1 MSYNPLLTR
10 RHLLQILGAAGAS
23 AALGAC
29 AGPGA
34 STNSGPATAAK
45 TSGPVKGGVSF
56 AHWRAEDKAVFEK
69 IISQFHHK
77 YPGASVA
84 QDISTSD
91 DYQVSA
97 LQQVKGGD
105 VGDVF
110 TAFRGAQF
118 QDMAKAG
125 LFTDLAGLSAVDR
138 YRTDMLGPGQYQGTQ
153 LGLPYQ
159 LVFNMPVFNAALF
172 EQHGI
177 SEPPRDWDGFLS
189 LCDTLKSG
197 GVTPIA
203 YPGADLGNTT
213 HLLNSMV
220 MNNAP
225 TPDMFTKIESGQYAC
240 TDDWFLK
247 TLEQYAQ
254 LRPYVQPNAT
264 GTDVE
269 PAEQMFASKQA
280 AMLPTGSFHII
291 ALRALGVKFPVGLLS
306 PITVPAGE
314 ANYVGVHNATF
325 ILGANSASDNQAAA
339 TEFIEYLS
347 DPEVAGQYA
356 NATVQHVTVEGVE
369 YTNPDLKAIANW
381 LHEDTILTPIYQFT
395 DLDISDAVS
404 NACVEV
410 IGGTAPQQAA
420 EEAQQIVNERLQ

>member
-1 MSYNPLLTR
+1 MSHNPLLTR

-29 AGPGA
+29 AGPGSSSSPGA
-34 STNSGPATAAK
+34 AAAK
-45 TSGPVKGGVSF
+45 TSGPVKGDVSF
-56 AHWRAEDKAVFEK
+56 AHWRAEDKAVFDK
-69 IISQFHHK
+69 IITQFHRQ
-77 YPGASVA
+77 YPGAHVA
-84 QDISTSD
+84 QDISSSD
-91 DYQVSA
+91 DYEASA
-97 LQQVKGGD
+97 LQKVKTGD

-125 LFTDLAGLSAVDR
+125 LFADLAGLSVVDR
-138 YRTDMLGPGQYQGTQ
+138 YRADMLGPGQYGGAQ

-172 EQHGI
+172 EQHGV
-177 SEPPRDWDGFLS
+177 SEAPQDWDGFLS

-197 GVTPIA
+197 GVIPLA

-225 TPDMFTKIESGQYAC
+225 TPDMFAKIQSGEYAC

-269 PAEQMFASKQA
+269 PAEQMFASSKA

-314 ANYVGVHNATF
+314 AKYVGVHNATF
-325 ILGANSASDNQAAA
+325 ILGANTASDNPAAA
-339 TEFIEYLS
+339 TAFIEFLS
-347 DPEVAGQYA
+347 DPEVAGLYA

-369 YTNPDLKAIANW
+369 YTNPDLQAISNW
-381 LHEDTILTPIYQFT
+381 LHEDTILNPIYQFT

-404 NACVEV
+404 NAPVEV
-410 IGGTAPQQAA
+410 IGGTSPQQAA
-420 EEAQQIVNERLQ
+420 EEAQQIVDERRQ